1 MEHCQDAD
9 LFLHYPIKDR
19 VRKLAH
25 ENATYIGT
33 VNDRTQKWGTMNP
46 IEGFADCNAKLFP
59 EVSPDTFVITVGFIE
74 LGPGIRF

>member
-33 VNDRTQKWGTMNP
+33 VNDRTREWRTTNP
-46 IEGFADCNAKLFP
+46 IEALANFDAKLLP
-59 EVSPDTFVITVGFIE
+59 ETSPDTFVITVGFIE